1 MDTALY
7 KTLADAYND
16 IRAEPFTADTSAK
29 NARNDIVDLTSSGGG
44 TQIEVDLLNTLNK
57 AFLQVREFF
66 QDEPRILDA
75 VRAINNSAE
84 GAYSGTLTEFVNSVP
99 WNGGSVPFYWESL
112 SADAGFDT
120 DDWI

>member
-7 KTLADAYND
+7 KTIADAYND

-29 NARNDIVDLTSSGGG
+29 NARNDIVDLTSTEGG

-57 AFLQVREFF
+57 VFLQIREFF
-66 QDEPRILDA
+66 QDEPRVLDA
-75 VRAINNSAE
+75 VRAINISAE
-84 GAYSGTLTEFVNSVP
+84 GAYSGTLTEFVNSVS
-99 WNGGSVPFYWESL
+99 WDGGNVPFYWKSL
-112 SADAGFDT
+112 SADAGFDV